1 MLTGVLLYHG
11 AYKFEKLHPLQCG
24 VFRRKVRTS
33 RRPGLPRVNPLLF
46 YPKRLW
52 EIVSTYG
59 AMAWFLWKLDRLR
72 RRIVREPEGEA
83 YVDEALERMPLP
95 VVTQE
100 PTSKP
105 IVIPLAMPRRSA

>member
-1 MLTGVLLYHG
+1 
-11 AYKFEKLHPLQCG
+11 LQCG

-33 RRPGLPRVNPLLF
+33 RRPGLPRVNPLVF

-72 RRIVREPEGEA
+72 RRIQREPEGEA
-83 YVDEALERMPLP
+83 YVDEALERSRRILPLP

-100 PTSKP
+100 PMSKP
-105 IVIPLAMPRRSA
+105 IPADPVVISLDRPRRAV